1 MKHTGACK
9 SLHKRSYLTIIMVH
23 ARTMLLNQNNI
34 RNTEAN
40 NHHNLNI
47 ELSFHKYETI
57 FDKILKIFTIV
68 L

>member
-1 MKHTGACK
+1 MKYNGACK

-40 NHHNLNI
+40 NHHKLNI
-47 ELSFHKYETI
+47 ELSFHRNEQLFYRMIKVSST
-57 FDKILKIFTIV
+57 LM
-68 L
+68 

>member
-40 NHHNLNI
+40 NHHKSNV
-47 ELSFHKYETI
+47 ELSFHKNEYI
-57 FDKILKIFTIV
+57 FYQMLEVSRIIM
-68 L
+68 

>member
-47 ELSFHKYETI
+47 ELSFHEIEYMFYEMFKVSNI
-57 FDKILKIFTIV
+57 AL
-68 L
+68 

>member
-47 ELSFHKYETI
+47 ELSFHKIEYMFYEM
-57 FDKILKIFTIV
+57 FKVSNMAL
-68 L
+68 

>member
-40 NHHNLNI
+40 NHRNLNI
-47 ELSFHKYETI
+47 ELSFHKIKYMFYEMFKVSNI
-57 FDKILKIFTIV
+57 AL
-68 L
+68 

>member
-34 RNTEAN
+34 KNTEAN
-40 NHHNLNI
+40 NHFNLNI
-47 ELSFHKYETI
+47 ELSFHEIKYMFYEKFKVSNI
-57 FDKILKIFTIV
+57 AL
-68 L
+68 

>member
-47 ELSFHKYETI
+47 ELSFHKNENI
-57 FDKILKIFTIV
+57 FDEILKVSTII